1 MPNRPYAL
9 EGNVQAHGE
18 WIINLWQ
25 RTVGKHDKMYFAG
38 DLTFRKSE
46 DARRLLEQLPGEK
59 YLAVGN
65 HDGAIKAHSNYFRKI
80 AQIMEITIKPSKW
93 EELNGELRYNMRL
106 HILLYEQDCLCG
118 YSEIPLDAETTSSH
132 IDHFVKRDYDHS
144 KIFDWDNLVVS
155 AIDEDYGGKYEDN
168 TYKIKQNEYA
178 QIFNPT
184 KDDMGQYIEYLR
196 DGRIA
201 PRDGIQD
208 AINDKILR
216 NYIV

>member
-1 MPNRPYAL
+1 MRR
-9 EGNVQAHGE
+9 
-18 WIINLWQ
+18 INKG
-25 RTVGKHDKMYFAG
+25 VPFDDFV
-38 DLTFRKSE
+38 
-46 DARRLLEQLPGEK
+46 K
-59 YLAVGN
+59 YLDK
-65 HDGAIKAHSNYFRKI
+65 H
-80 AQIMEITIKPSKW
+80 KPSKW

-118 YSEIPLDAETTSSH
+118 YSEIPLDAENTSSH

-155 AIDEDYGGKYEDN
+155 TIDEDYGGKYKDN

-178 QIFNPT
+178 QVFNPT
-184 KDDMGQYIEYLR
+184 KDDMSQYIEYLR

-208 AINDKILR
+208 AINDKILKTIEVFNLNCR
-216 NYIV
+216 SLKNRRKQLLIELDSCSGLPKEELKHTFEKNGFISLINWFIGTL